1 MRASQHSFEVTMNR
15 LTLFTTACIIALF
28 GTECIG
34 KITAPSYCAN
44 GELAVLESDAPATW
58 IVYPADYK
66 ASFYVVEGGRICIF
80 ASPNKGSVTFI
91 AATMRAGQSMPEIST
106 HTLYNGVSPDE
117 DIEDEAEPE
126 PVDDS
131 TLAGVAKTEVSK
143 VESDKK
149 NDELEALS
157 KCFSEVVSGIERGT
171 VRTTEGARATFRA
184 LWAAKACKVSGET
197 LRTWE
202 QAITAI
208 SAKIDNTSLTTIKR
222 DYSELAEVLDGLQ
235 EKAEAA
241 PDEADEP
248 AEQKEQSS
256 CPNGRCQ
263 NCPNGQ
269 CPVQN
274 GSVQPQTRFWYR

>member
-1 MRASQHSFEVTMNR
+1 MKRT
-15 LTLFTTACIIALF
+15 TLLITACIIALF
-28 GTECIG
+28 GTECLG
-34 KITAPSYCAN
+34 RITAPTYCAN
-44 GELAVLESDAPATW
+44 GELAVLESDAPASWT
-58 IVYPADYK
+58 VYPADYK

-91 AATMRAGQSMPEIST
+91 AATMSEGQTMPEMST
-106 HTLYNGVSPDE
+106 HTLYNGIEPDE
-117 DIEDEAEPE
+117 AIEDESEPE
-126 PVDDS
+126 TDDDE
-131 TLAGVAKTEVSK
+131 TLSGVTKTEVGK

-157 KCFSEVVSGIERGT
+157 QCFSEVVSGIERGT

-184 LWAAKACKVSGET
+184 LWAAKASKVSAET

-208 SAKIDNTSLTTIKR
+208 SAKIDNTSLATVKR
-222 DYSELAEVLDGLQ
+222 DYKELADVLDSLQ
-235 EKAEAA
+235 AKVEAA
-241 PDEADEP
+241 PDVADKP

-256 CPNGRCQ
+256 RLNGRSP

-269 CPVQN
+269 CPLQN